1 MGYIES
7 SLMDGEVI
15 SYKARLSWAVIL
27 WPVLLGVIFLG
38 VFAKEAPVLLILPGI
53 WLVFALIN
61 YFTSEFGITN
71 KRLVLKTGVIRRKS
85 HETLI
90 NKIERINVDQSIVG
104 RLLDMARLLDPVL
117 VGISPFPYITDPLT
131 FVKTNSGANKCS
143 LKHR

>member
-90 NKIERINVDQSIVG
+90 NKIERINVHQSIVG
-104 RLLDMARLLDPVL
+104 RLLGYGTIV
-117 VGISPFPYITDPLT
+117 VSGTGGGISPFPYITDPLT
-131 FVKTNSGANKCS
+131 FRKRIQEQISAVEA
-143 LKHR
+143 R